1 MEDEGEIASKG
12 DTDRVTRIV
21 QTTRLGAPINGGV
34 NSQTGDM
41 ILLIDGPPIDGQPG
55 VRHRFEL
62 PFDQSGPALEILE
75 RAAGDAAKWAA
86 AREKGVEQGGIV
98 PMDLRPRDTEFVMLG
113 EDMESGRPLLVVR
126 LVGGH
131 QFSFLLDQKIVE
143 QIRVREQPVARASGQ
158 ADPWATVAEDIE
170 WLGKEWCTLYQ
181 PPSNAELRRGSAALR
196 RLLVENA
203 LGHAWRKFGFEKQ
216 PHVSGP
222 DVMALLLHYGT
233 EPRHVVSLI
242 AGGATLNGIQ
252 TSMLGCARA
261 FNEST
266 GVSADADEGF
276 AVATF
281 HVSRDARQPATESEV
296 DDMVERL
303 SPLSNYL
310 RAPGAIRLGQ
320 TISRLDIVKYFA
332 NSAGGVHLEHTPK
345 SPEGAG
351 DIDKA
356 VRDDLLQALQQAVMT
371 DTMDGLHFE
380 LLSIGQ
386 AIGRS
391 ADMHALVKAIRVGR
405 ASA

>member
-1 MEDEGEIASKG
+1 MEDEREIAGEG
-12 DTDRVTRIV
+12 DAERATRIV
-21 QTTRLGAPINGGV
+21 QATRLGTPINGGV

-41 ILLIDGPPIDGQPG
+41 ILLFDGQPVDGRPG

-75 RAAGDAAKWAA
+75 RAAGAAAKWAA
-86 AREKGVEQGGIV
+86 GREEGVEQGGIV

-113 EDMESGRPLLVVR
+113 EDAESGRPLLVVR
-126 LVGGH
+126 LAGGH

-143 QIRVREQPVARASGQ
+143 QLRIREQTIARASDH

-170 WLGKEWCTLYQ
+170 WLGREWCTLYQ

-216 PHVSGP
+216 PQVSGP
-222 DVMALLLHYGT
+222 DVMALLSHYGT

-261 FNEST
+261 FNQST
-266 GVSADADEGF
+266 GISADAEEGF

-281 HVSRDARQPATESEV
+281 HVSRDARQPSEASEL
-296 DDMVERL
+296 DDMVER
-303 SPLSNYL
+303 SYPLSNYL

-320 TISRLDIVKYFA
+320 AISRMDIVKYFA
-332 NSAGGVHLEHTPK
+332 NSAGGVHLEHTAK
-345 SPEGAG
+345 SPDGAR
-351 DIDKA
+351 DANKA
-356 VRDDLLQALQQAVMT
+356 VRDDLLQALQKAVMA

-391 ADMHALVKAIRVGR
+391 TDMHALVKAIRG
-405 ASA
+405 